1 MYEKNLVFIKLR
13 CYLIPKKKSKMTLLN
28 VHELCPIFGGDQGGG
43 LKWPQKIGHQGVLGG
58 QIRTSGGSWNFFDG
72 FFYIYFGYTSELG
85 VPTILSLLIHK
96 ISGLHNYTFPK
107 KLCDI
112 VFISNIFRC
121 YLTPKRKGN
130 MTCMGLWKVRIRG
143 QAEVDMVFTNK
154 IQRMVLKVICLL
166 KRYSTCF
173 SVRFLNFKA
182 SHLSLGYLF
191 RLFELQI

>member
-1 MYEKNLVFIKLR
+1 M
-13 CYLIPKKKSKMTLLN
+13 
-28 VHELCPIFGGDQGGG
+28 
-43 LKWPQKIGHQGVLGG
+43 LGG

-72 FFYIYFGYTSELG
+72 FFYVYFGYTSELG
-85 VPTILSLLIHK
+85 VPTILSLLKICLHK
-96 ISGLHNYTFPK
+96 YTFPQ

-154 IQRMVLKVICLL
+154 TQRMVLKVICL
-166 KRYSTCF
+166 YSRKTNSEF
-173 SVRFLNFKA
+173 SLI
-182 SHLSLGYLF
+182 S
-191 RLFELQI
+191 